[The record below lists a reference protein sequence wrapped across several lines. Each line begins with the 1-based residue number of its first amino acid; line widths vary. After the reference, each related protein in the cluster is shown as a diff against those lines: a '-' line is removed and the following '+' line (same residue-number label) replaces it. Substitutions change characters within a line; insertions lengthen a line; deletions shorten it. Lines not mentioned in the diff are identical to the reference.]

1 MKRHACLLMLLTIV
15 FGAGQ
20 AAAAEDLPPEVFAS
34 KTTGT
39 ITAVP
44 GQHSPL
50 YAEFERSPE
59 LTGRLAAALSSSGFA
74 LTQDKHSARAS
85 LIVRGDIAL
94 SGGPVYFK
102 GTKLAIGEAT
112 ERALASAA
120 GGVTRADLVQ
130 SAAGVALN
138 KAALDSAITPFW
150 RGLAI
155 SGLASAL
162 GEATGMKAAFNRA
175 TTGDPRGI
183 CLSRCDDWNKVSQ
196 TVYIWI
202 LFQSGDQRQEVRV
215 LTKVNSEHLVVEQ
228 LLDRALID
236 ALAAVHVE
244 TTPGGAAR

>member
-1 MKRHACLLMLLTIV
+1 MKRHAFLLMLLTIV
-15 FGAGQ
+15 FSADRG
-20 AAAAEDLPPEVFAS
+20 AAADDLPPEAFAS
-34 KTTGT
+34 KTTGA
-39 ITAVP
+39 ITVAHS
-44 GQHSPL
+44 QHSPL

-59 LTGRLAAALSSSGFA
+59 LTGRLVAALSSSGFVVTQEKSSAKA
-74 LTQDKHSARAS
+74 L

-102 GTKLAIGEAT
+102 GVKMAIGEAT

-120 GGVTRADLVQ
+120 GGVTRTDLAQ
-130 SAAGVALN
+130 AAAGVALN

-175 TTGDPRGI
+175 ITGDPRGI
-183 CLSRCDDWNKVSQ
+183 CLSRCEDWNKVSQ
-196 TVYIWI
+196 TIYIWI
-202 LFQSGDQRQEVRV
+202 DLRSGDQRQDVRV
-215 LTKVNSEHLVVEQ
+215 LTKVNSERLVVEQ
-228 LLDRALID
+228 LLDRALSD

-244 TTPGGAAR
+244 TAPGGAAK